1 MNIANWLDQTSRSWP
16 NRDAVLLGADLVH
29 TYSSLRQAVCDRA
42 ADLTRRFNIQK
53 GDRVA
58 IFAKNCPEYFDVL
71 HACWWIGAVV
81 VPVNCKLH
89 KNEAEWIADNSAAKV
104 VYTDTGSVFA
114 HGKGFQEARI
124 LERPLPSVEPSA
136 PIVLDDSSLAWLF
149 YTSGTTGKPKGVMLS
164 HGNLRSMSLCYMAN
178 VDPAYAT
185 DTVLYA
191 APISHGAGL
200 YMLPHFR
207 AGGAHLV
214 PVSRGFDCDEIIDLS
229 LSRGNLVFFA
239 APTMVKRLVSASK
252 KRGHQGDGIRTIVY
266 GGGPMYLNDID
277 EALEAYGP
285 RFAQIYGQ
293 GETPMTISSL
303 SRELVADTSHP
314 SWRDRRVSVGVAAS
328 SIEIEIQDPD
338 GTALPPGQ
346 TGEICV
352 RGPTVM
358 LGYWENPGA
367 TAEAIRDGWLRT
379 GDLGRQDEDGF
390 LYLTDRSKDV
400 IISGG
405 TNIYPREVEEAI
417 LSHPAVYEVAVV
429 GEFEPEWGEQV
440 VAHIVAVP
448 GKTVSGPDLDVWCKE
463 QIASFKRPKKYVFH
477 RELPKNGYGK
487 ILKTELRQTT
497 ALVENQEPHPHSHQ
511 SRESPAHV
519 VRGRDSALSA
529 HLEALNREE
538 TE

>member
-1 MNIANWLDQTSRSWP
+1 MNIANWLNQTSCNWP
-16 NRDAVLLGADLVH
+16 DRDAVLLGTELVH

-42 ADLTRRFNIQK
+42 ADLARRFHIER

-89 KNEAEWIADNSAAKV
+89 KNEAQWIAVDSSAKL
-104 VYTDTGSVFA
+104 VYTDTGSVFPQD
-114 HGKGFQEARI
+114 GGFREAR
-124 LERPLPSVEPSA
+124 LTERPVSSVDPSG
-136 PIVLDDSSLAWLF
+136 PIPLEDGALAWLF

-164 HGNLRSMSLCYMAN
+164 HGNLCSMSLCYMAN
-178 VDPAYAT
+178 VDPAYMT

-207 AGGAHLV
+207 VGGAHLI
-214 PVSRGFDCDEIIDLS
+214 PASRGFDCDEIIDLAIT
-229 LSRGNLVFFA
+229 RGDLVFFA
-239 APTMVKRLVSASK
+239 APTMVKRLISAS
-252 KRGHQGDGIRTIVY
+252 RARSHAGEGIRTIIY
-266 GGGPMYLNDID
+266 GGGPMYRNDID
-277 EALEAYGP
+277 EALEIYGP
-285 RFAQIYGQ
+285 RFSQIYGQ

-303 SRELVADTSHP
+303 PRELVADTSHP

-328 SIEIEIQDPD
+328 SIEVQIQDPD
-338 GTALPPGQ
+338 GVALPHGQ

-352 RGPTVM
+352 RGPSVM
-358 LGYWENPGA
+358 LGYWQNAQATEN
-367 TAEAIRDGWLRT
+367 AIRDGWLRT

-417 LSHPAVYEVAVV
+417 LSHPDVYEVAVV

-440 VAHIVAVP
+440 VAHVVSVP
-448 GKTVSGPDLDVWCKE
+448 GRTLSAADLDSWCKE

-477 RELPKNGYGK
+477 HELPKNGYGK
-487 ILKTELRQTT
+487 ILKSELRPTT
-497 ALVENQEPHPHSHQ
+497 A
-511 SRESPAHV
+511 A
-519 VRGRDSALSA
+519 
-529 HLEALNREE
+529 
-538 TE
+538 